1 MWEGRPR
8 HPLTL
13 VSELRQAQVPNARRS
28 PPPWR
33 HPGSAALP
41 WRAHPGRGRRRWCS
55 AARPL
60 SAPCKQWRESHSVW
74 KGVAAVNRALLHTQ
88 FLRRAKNKGSVPQRL
103 LLGGGGWLPWD
114 VLCCAP
120 TPCTAQAG
128 GGAHVKPY
136 VVALH
141 TASLRSPARGSH
153 TSPPMP
159 RPPRPPLQALQLR
172 SGGGARRA
180 PLHLQGMAG
189 VTSSHT
195 PGCSPAAAQQQGSMQ
210 RHLAHPPGGAA
221 VQR

>member
-103 LLGGGGWLPWD
+103 LLGGGGWLPWV

-120 TPCTAQAG
+120 TFCAMQTIKRVSRSVCSWVEG
-128 GGAHVKPY
+128 GGC
-136 VVALH
+136 
-141 TASLRSPARGSH
+141 RGSC
-153 TSPPMP
+153 SAA
-159 RPPRPPLQALQLR
+159 RPLSAP
-172 SGGGARRA
+172 GRR
-180 PLHLQGMAG
+180 
-189 VTSSHT
+189 
-195 PGCSPAAAQQQGSMQ
+195 
-210 RHLAHPPGGAA
+210 
-221 VQR
+221 